1 MHPGDLELQDNKDNT
16 AFCFVATIGIE
27 VEIKVKVCKDCGG
40 SGKCSEC
47 NGEGFVLKKRSD
59 ERAER
64 ARSQAKNMATRFTV
78 SFQRS
83 GAIVQSALL
92 ADPVQPVMELKV
104 LERNDG
110 GEHFPLYD
118 ICLGFE
124 LITMIVSGEAN
135 ENLDEVVALPKD
147 IHTEFR
153 LHFRSQTRRH
163 GRALVFSRV
172 FSTLCKW
179 NFFLCLFFCIRLG
192 PLAIKS
198 LMYI

>member
-1 MHPGDLELQDNKDNT
+1 MTSVNLCNQNEMSLLK
-16 AFCFVATIGIE
+16 

-78 SFQRS
+78 RYYCFSFSSLPSLISVINSFVIELYMLLAIISFQRS

-124 LITMIVSGEAN
+124 LITMIVSG
-135 ENLDEVVALPKD
+135 
-147 IHTEFR
+147 
-153 LHFRSQTRRH
+153 
-163 GRALVFSRV
+163 
-172 FSTLCKW
+172 
-179 NFFLCLFFCIRLG
+179 
-192 PLAIKS
+192 
-198 LMYI
+198 

>member
-78 SFQRS
+78 R
-83 GAIVQSALL
+83 
-92 ADPVQPVMELKV
+92 KCWR
-104 LERNDG
+104 RNDG